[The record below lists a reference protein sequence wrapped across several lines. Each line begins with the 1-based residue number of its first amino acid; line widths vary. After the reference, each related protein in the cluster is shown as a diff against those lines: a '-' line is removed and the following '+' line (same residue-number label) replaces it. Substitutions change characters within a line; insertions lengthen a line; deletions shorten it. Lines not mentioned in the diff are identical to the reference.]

1 MTTTTVDV
9 VFVQVE
15 VVADVGLI
23 VGSRVMRV
31 MIVGLRVTRVIT
43 VGSKVMRVM
52 SDGLRVAIDI
62 GAGAGFSASSCAST
76 VLTSR

>member
-31 MIVGLRVTRVIT
+31 MIVGSR
-43 VGSKVMRVM
+43 VMRVM

-62 GAGAGFSASSCAST
+62 GVGAGFSASSCAST
-76 VLTSR
+76 VLTSC